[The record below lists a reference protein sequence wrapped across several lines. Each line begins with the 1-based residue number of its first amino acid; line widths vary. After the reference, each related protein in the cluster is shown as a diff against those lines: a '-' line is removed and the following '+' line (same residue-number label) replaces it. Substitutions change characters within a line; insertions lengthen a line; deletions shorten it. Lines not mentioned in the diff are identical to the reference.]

1 MLLINLLFVLPLL
14 FAVTGLALLYTLW
27 RSSKIVE
34 LDPQHVDKLFGL
46 SLLKQNWNG
55 VERRSGV
62 DRRSGGDR
70 RREGERRG
78 SA

>member
-1 MLLINLLFVLPLL
+1 MLLINLMFVLPLL

-27 RSSKIVE
+27 RSSKVVE
-34 LDPQHVDKLFGL
+34 LDPQHVDKLFGVP
-46 SLLKQNWNG
+46 LLKRSWDG

-62 DRRSGGDR
+62 DRRTGSDR
-70 RREGERRG
+70 RGEGERRR